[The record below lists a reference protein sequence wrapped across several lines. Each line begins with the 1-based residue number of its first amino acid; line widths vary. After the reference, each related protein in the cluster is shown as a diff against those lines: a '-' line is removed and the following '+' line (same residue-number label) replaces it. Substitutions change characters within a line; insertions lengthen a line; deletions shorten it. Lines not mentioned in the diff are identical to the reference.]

1 MKPGKYRHHKGSY
14 YEVFG
19 PALHTETG
27 EKMVV
32 YRGLY
37 ENPDLKE
44 EYGDDPWFVRPYD
57 MFTEKVEINGKLV
70 DRFEYIGPM

>member
-1 MKPGKYRHHKGSY
+1 MKPGKYRHYKGKY

-19 PALHTETG
+19 PALHTETA

-37 ENPDLKE
+37 ESPDLKD
-44 EYGDDPWFVRPYD
+44 EYGDDHGLSGLFICLL
-57 MFTEKVEINGKLV
+57 KK
-70 DRFEYIGPM
+70 